1 MVLLVSQNMIPNTA
15 LEPTPITPVRFRCGF
30 PVGGSPRPVAA
41 ERSQDGR
48 QLVAAQFQTKT
59 DGSAFVR

>member
-1 MVLLVSQNMIPNTA
+1 MWPNIA
-15 LEPTPITPVRFRCGF
+15 QEPAPVTPVRFRFGF

-48 QLVAAQFQTKT
+48 QLVASQFQTKT